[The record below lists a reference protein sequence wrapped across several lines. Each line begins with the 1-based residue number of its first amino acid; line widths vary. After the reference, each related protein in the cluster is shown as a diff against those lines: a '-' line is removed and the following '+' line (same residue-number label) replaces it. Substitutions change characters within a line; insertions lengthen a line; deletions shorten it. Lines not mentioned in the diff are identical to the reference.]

1 MLDYWQCLRMILYMG
16 TISVTEAKARFSA
29 IVDSA
34 STTHQRFEITRNG
47 ERVAMIIGADDFDS
61 LIETLEMLSDGNQVR
76 ETLEG
81 MRELQEGKSVG
92 SDEMREIMSSAGR
105 LTAAS

>member
-61 LIETLEMLSDGNQVR
+61 LIETLDILADRDQTR
-76 ETLEG
+76 EILQG